1 MSNTVRVG
9 VAVIIM
15 RQNTILLGERIGA
28 HGANTWATPG
38 GHLEFGESVEQCA
51 IREVC
56 EETGLNVSKVT
67 KLDFTNDF
75 FSAENKHYITLY
87 VKADYEGGEPVLNE
101 PNNCIQWRWCDINNL
116 PSPLF
121 TSLKNYLTTTTLTA

>member
-1 MSNTVRVG
+1 MSNEVRVG

-38 GHLEFGESVEQCA
+38 GHLEFGEAVEQCA
-51 IREVC
+51 IREVY
-56 EETGLNVSKVT
+56 EETGLNVSNIT
-67 KLDFTNDF
+67 KLDFTNDI

-87 VKADYEGGEPVLNE
+87 VKAEYKDGEPTLNE
-101 PNNCIQWRWCDINNL
+101 PNKCIQWRWCDIHNL

-121 TSLKNYLTTTTLTA
+121 TSLKNYLATATLMV